1 MRNKKW
7 NEYNK
12 KREQGFS
19 LALSFIALLRARI
32 IWVGSNNARLTA
44 RPHTLGAP
52 SFAFFAKGG
61 KA

>member
-7 NEYNK
+7 NEHNK

-32 IWVGSNNARLTA
+32 IWVPHPRRAFVFAARV
-44 RPHTLGAP
+44 G
-52 SFAFFAKGG
+52 
-61 KA
+61 